1 MWKTV
6 VIQATQRGPGSDL
19 PFSPAHNGQLA
30 ETKGGAARVSYVT
43 PPCGSVACSTP
54 STSTTEGHWGTM
66 VSWGW
71 YWEQKPWWASPHA
84 QPLPC
89 PPCPPWLHSGSR
101 GHVATASRQLCSLR
115 TVLSS
120 KEKRSKSKVVL
131 VTLKWPVSSIRLT
144 ICKVGWMDSGNGA
157 GYQCPCLGKG
167 GSVPAAA
174 HCARAEPSA
183 SGVAPPA
190 HPCKPGESTSVSWG
204 PKWSTAQ
211 GPTCPTLSPDTLT
224 LS

>member
-1 MWKTV
+1 M
-6 VIQATQRGPGSDL
+6 RGCTPC
-19 PFSPAHNGQLA
+19 
-30 ETKGGAARVSYVT
+30 VSYVT

-54 STSTTEGHWGTM
+54 STPTTEGHWGTM

-71 YWEQKPWWASPHA
+71 YRERKPWRASPHA

-120 KEKRSKSKVVL
+120 NEKRSKSKVVL

-144 ICKVGWMDSGNGA
+144 ICKVGWMDSGNCA
-157 GYQCPCLGKG
+157 GYQCPSLGGG

-174 HCARAEPSA
+174 HCAHAEPSA
-183 SGVAPPA
+183 SGAAPPA
-190 HPCKPGESTSVSWG
+190 HPCKPGEKHVSRLGG
-204 PKWSTAQ
+204 PKWRTAQ
-211 GPTCPTLSPDTLT
+211 DPTCPTLRPRHPT

>member
-1 MWKTV
+1 M
-6 VIQATQRGPGSDL
+6 
-19 PFSPAHNGQLA
+19 
-30 ETKGGAARVSYVT
+30 
-43 PPCGSVACSTP
+43 ACSTP
-54 STSTTEGHWGTM
+54 SSPTTEGYWGTM

-71 YWEQKPWWASPHA
+71 YRERKPWRASPHA

-144 ICKVGWMDSGNGA
+144 ICKAGGMDSGNCS
-157 GYQCPCLGKG
+157 GYQCPGLKG
-167 GSVPAAA
+167 GAQYLLQHIALAQSHQSPVQLHQLIRVSLGRSTAVGRG
-174 HCARAEPSA
+174 HQVEPSSRHHLSTP
-183 SGVAPPA
+183 SGP
-190 HPCKPGESTSVSWG
+190 HR
-204 PKWSTAQ
+204 
-211 GPTCPTLSPDTLT
+211 PTLS
-224 LS
+224 